1 MTFPRA
7 LALIFV
13 GLFSG
18 LLVELVPS
26 YSGWQ
31 SWVTTALGT
40 AGSVVALGLAAR
52 SAFRAGSPVT
62 EAAAPVAFLL
72 GGLAVGALLGLY
84 VHKMAWLERG
94 PADHVARW
102 ESATGLPGVVIARA
116 FLAKELNASPASADL
131 AGPRVAEC
139 EQVIRDGCDPV
150 KAKDS
155 TDPSIS
161 SMAKLLAGSPPAF
174 REVVRA
180 MCHRPCPAPAVDQ
193 QTVNRP

>member
-7 LALIFV
+7 FALFLV
-13 GLFSG
+13 GFFSG
-18 LLVELVPS
+18 VLVELVPS

-52 SAFRAGSPVT
+52 SAFRAERPVAD
-62 EAAAPVAFLL
+62 AAAPVALLL
-72 GGLAVGALLGLY
+72 GGLAAGALLGLY
-84 VHKMAWLERG
+84 VNKRFWLERG

-139 EQVIRDGCDPV
+139 EQVIADGCYA
-150 KAKDS
+150 AKGKNS
-155 TDPSIS
+155 IDPSIS
-161 SMAKLLAGSPPAF
+161 SMAKLLADSPAAF
-174 REVVRA
+174 REVVAA
-180 MCHRPCPAPAVDQ
+180 MCHRPCPGPAVDS
-193 QTVNRP
+193 RSMR